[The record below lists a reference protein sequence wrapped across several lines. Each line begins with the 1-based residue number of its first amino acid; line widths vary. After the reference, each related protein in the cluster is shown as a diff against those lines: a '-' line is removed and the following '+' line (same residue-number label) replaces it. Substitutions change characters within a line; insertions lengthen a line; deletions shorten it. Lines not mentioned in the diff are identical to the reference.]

1 MNGKKYAVTFDCR
14 KVFEI
19 TVEAEV
25 ESNSL
30 LKARTDVAGLINDAF
45 QSLEKYGVLL
55 SVEETSGY
63 RTLVSEFKERH
74 FDAHD
79 IDGGE

>member
-1 MNGKKYAVTFDCR
+1 MNGKRYAVTFDCR

-25 ESNSL
+25 DGDSF

-45 QSLEKYGVLL
+45 QSLEKHGVWL
-55 SVEETSGY
+55 SVEESSGY

-74 FDAHD
+74 FYADN
-79 IDGGE
+79 IQGGE